1 MAMSD
6 TNGPNSEIILSKKE
20 LAWNDYDSS
29 KGNAESDEITKE
41 GGRGKNA
48 SHHQEPDPHPT
59 CIWRSWH
66 FARLLY
72 SIIVVNLL
80 NVNFGI
86 SLTYSSPLMDQ
97 MIREANST
105 PWVDGFDNCV
115 HQSLIGPSVLIGG
128 TIGGL
133 LSSISMNL
141 LGLVL
146 SLILSSVLFVAGWT
160 MIGVSWFFGYSPTS
174 FRSLILTGRF
184 VTGLAFGLLSP
195 SWAVS
200 YSNMTDMLHVT
211 KMKLLIRFIHSFID

>member
-6 TNGPNSEIILSKKE
+6 TNGPSSKIKLPKKE
-20 LAWNDYDSS
+20 LELNDYDSP
-29 KGNAESDEITKE
+29 KGNAKSDEKTKE
-41 GGRGKNA
+41 GGRVGQKNT
-48 SHHQEPDPHPT
+48 SQDQEPDPHPT
-59 CIWRSWH
+59 SWRSWR
-66 FARLLY
+66 FARVSY

-80 NVNFGI
+80 LMNLGI

-97 MIREANST
+97 MIREANFT
-105 PWVDGFDNCV
+105 PWVDGLSNCV
-115 HQSLIGPSVLIGG
+115 HQSLIGPSVLIGS

-133 LSSISMNL
+133 LSSILINL

-160 MIGVSWFFGYSPTS
+160 MIGVSWFVGYSPTS
-174 FRSLILTGRF
+174 FRTLILTGRF

-200 YSNMTDMLHVT
+200 YSNITLAEH
-211 KMKLLIRFIHSFID
+211 

>member
-6 TNGPNSEIILSKKE
+6 TNGPNSNIILPKKE
-20 LAWNDYDSS
+20 LELNDYDSP
-29 KGNAESDEITKE
+29 KGNAKSDEKTKE
-41 GGRGKNA
+41 GGRVGQKKNT
-48 SHHQEPDPHPT
+48 SHDQEPDPRPS
-59 CIWRSWH
+59 WRSWR
-66 FARLLY
+66 FARVFY

-80 NVNFGI
+80 LMNLGI

-97 MIREANST
+97 MIREANFT
-105 PWVDGFDNCV
+105 PWVDGLDNCV

-133 LSSISMNL
+133 SGSILINL

-146 SLILSSVLFVAGWT
+146 SLVLSLVLFVAGWT
-160 MIGVSWFFGYSPTS
+160 MIGVSWFVGYSPTS
-174 FRSLILTGRF
+174 FRTLILTGRF

-200 YSNMTDMLHVT
+200 YSNITLAEH
-211 KMKLLIRFIHSFID
+211 

>member
-1 MAMSD
+1 MSD
-6 TNGPNSEIILSKKE
+6 TNAGPFSKIALPKKE
-20 LAWNDYDSS
+20 LVSNNRKSPS
-29 KGNAESDEITKE
+29 KGDAKISEELTKE
-41 GGRGKNA
+41 GGQVDQKKSA
-48 SHHQEPDPHPT
+48 SHHQETDPHPT
-59 CIWRSWH
+59 WRSWR
-66 FARLLY
+66 FARLFY

-80 NVNFGI
+80 LMNLGI

-133 LSSISMNL
+133 LSSIVINL

-160 MIGVSWFFGYSPTS
+160 MIGVSWFVGYSPTS

-200 YSNMTDMLHVT
+200 YSNHDDP
-211 KMKLLIRFIHSFID
+211 S